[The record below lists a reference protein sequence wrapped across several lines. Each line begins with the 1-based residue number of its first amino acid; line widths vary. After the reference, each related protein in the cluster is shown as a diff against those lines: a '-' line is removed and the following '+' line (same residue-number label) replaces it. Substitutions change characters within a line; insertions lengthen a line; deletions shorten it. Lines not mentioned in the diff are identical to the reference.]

1 MPPTLALILWF
12 VLLLALLRFDPAKE
26 PGTSFAL
33 WVPVLWIFIS
43 GSRLPSQWLGTDVES
58 QAQAFEEGNP
68 LDRAIYFLLILLA
81 MAILMRRGFNWVD
94 FCRRNFTLVLL
105 LMFALVS
112 VVWSDFPFISFKRWF
127 RDLGNYLVV
136 LVIVSDPSP
145 LEAVGVVLRRLCYL
159 LLPLS
164 ILLIKYY
171 NYLAVHYSPWTGL
184 QEYVGASTSKNMLG
198 VVCLVGG
205 LFLFWDTLRRW
216 SGRKERGTKWIIR
229 LNLAFI
235 GMTLWLL
242 SLSHSATSQV
252 CLVIGCLVIAAVHSG
267 WGRRHST
274 FVKFMSPASFCLYL
288 ILAYGFDINGQLA
301 QGVGRDA
308 TLTGRSEIWKA
319 VLRIHTNPLIGTG
332 YESFWL
338 GPRLARVW
346 ETAGAVNEAHNG
358 YLEVYLNLGLIGD
371 FLVFLF
377 LIASYRIICKK
388 LSPDFGLGSLA
399 LGMWTVMLFYN
410 MTESAAFNGQILW
423 VSFVLIMINV
433 AAYTPVSLETPPTK
447 KLVPGK
453 NRIQVREGVTA

>member
-1 MPPTLALILWF
+1 MPPTLALVLWF

-94 FCRRNFTLVLL
+94 FFRRNFTLVLL
-105 LMFALVS
+105 LLFALVS

-205 LFLFWDTLRRW
+205 LFLFWDTVRRW
-216 SGRKERGTKWIIR
+216 PGRKERRTKWIIR
-229 LNLAFI
+229 LNVAFI

-242 SLSHSATSQV
+242 SLSHSATSEV

-267 WGRRHST
+267 WGRRHPT
-274 FVKFMSPASFCLYL
+274 FIKFMSPASFCLYL

-301 QGVGRDA
+301 QGVGRDP

-319 VLRIHTNPLIGTG
+319 VLGIHTNPLIGTG

-388 LSPDFGLGSLA
+388 LSPDFPLGSLA
-399 LGMWTVMLFYN
+399 LGMWTIMLFYN
-410 MTESAAFNGQILW
+410 MTEAAAFNGQVLW
-423 VSFVLIMINV
+423 VSFVLIMISV
-433 AAYTPVSLETPPTK
+433 AAYTPVSLETTPAK

-453 NRIQVREGVTA
+453 DRIQAREGVTV